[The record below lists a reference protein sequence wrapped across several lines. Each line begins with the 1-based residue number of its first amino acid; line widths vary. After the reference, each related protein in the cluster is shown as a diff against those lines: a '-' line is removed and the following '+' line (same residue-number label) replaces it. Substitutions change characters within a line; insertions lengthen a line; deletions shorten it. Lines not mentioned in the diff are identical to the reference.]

1 MRKFFENKFQDTSFA
16 WLESAGLLGSAE
28 KGELFD
34 AAAEYILYGD
44 EPSLMTNARLV
55 WPGLHEF
62 IDSCIGDFE
71 YAEKTIDGMYE
82 ERKKLLKE
90 LIEAKHKGGEP
101 ECRTEY

>member
-16 WLESAGLLGSAE
+16 WTESANLLGSAE

-55 WPGLHEF
+55 WPGLREF
-62 IDSCIGDFE
+62 IDSCISDVK
-71 YAEKTIDGMYE
+71 YADDTIHDMYE
-82 ERKKLLKE
+82 EQKKMLKE
-90 LIEAKHKGGEP
+90 LLDAKHKGGEP